1 MIAISALPPLRAGAL
16 FPMLGAILQDNMERE
31 LWRRYVATAARMLTE
46 NTARFAG
53 GGYLSIDYDDIIQ
66 PKAQDS
72 RTGDEIV
79 MDVIKRTGIKVT

>member
-1 MIAISALPPLRAGAL
+1 MASGIKMIS
-16 FPMLGAILQDNMERE
+16 
-31 LWRRYVATAARMLTE
+31 E

-79 MDVIKRTGIKVT
+79 MDVIRRTGIKVT

>member
-1 MIAISALPPLRAGAL
+1 MIS
-16 FPMLGAILQDNMERE
+16 
-31 LWRRYVATAARMLTE
+31 E

-79 MDVIKRTGIKVT
+79 TDVIKRAGIKVT